1 MSQAN
6 ALDNVISFFNPQAGA
21 KRARARLALDQ
32 ARSYEGAQGGRRN
45 QNWQTPSTSA
55 DAALGPS
62 LERLR
67 NRSRDLTR
75 NNPFAARAVQVL
87 VNNTVGGGVLGQCK
101 SRSKTREQRWNAA
114 WENWAK
120 TPSLCDYDNRADFW
134 GLQALVFRTV
144 VESGECLIRKRIDPT
159 AEFPLKLQV
168 LEPDFIDDAT
178 KDGLTEDG
186 GYIRQGIEYN
196 VRDQRVA
203 YHLHRQ
209 HPGDRITALHKY
221 ETVRVPA
228 DEIIAVFRRDRPG
241 QGRGVPWGASVISR
255 LRDFDD
261 FSDAQLLKQKISAC
275 FTGFVIDSESQ
286 DTGGTPPL
294 AESLEPG
301 SIEILPAG
309 KDVRFA
315 SPPSVGEFDQFSRAM
330 LLQIAA
336 GYGITYEALTSDLSN
351 ANYSSARMGHLE
363 FSRNVDCWQKQILV
377 AQMLGPIW
385 DWFKQSAEIIGDDP
399 MDVRMQ
405 WTPARRELIDPQK
418 EVGAIIEAVRGG
430 LMSLSEAIRRSGYE
444 PGEVMAEIARDAAM
458 LDELGL
464 ILDTDPRNVTAAG
477 MLQMEP
483 QQEPQQEA
491 EPND

>member
-1 MSQAN
+1 MSEPN
-6 ALDNVISFFNPQAGA
+6 ALDNVIGFFNPEAGV
-21 KRARARLALDQ
+21 KRARARMTLEQ
-32 ARSYEGAQGGRRN
+32 ARKYDGAAGGRRN
-45 QNWQTPSTSA
+45 QNWHAPSTSA

-67 NRSRDLTR
+67 NRSRDLSR

-87 VNNTVGGGVLGQCK
+87 VNNTVGGGVLGQVH
-101 SRSKTREQRWNAA
+101 SRSRNRASRWNQA
-114 WENWAK
+114 WEDWAK
-120 TPSLCDYDNRADFW
+120 NPQLCDHDGRADFW

-144 VESGECLIRKRIDPT
+144 VESGECLIRKRIDQR
-159 AEFPLKLQV
+159 AEFPLKLQI

-178 KDGLTEDG
+178 KDGLTDDG
-186 GYIRQGIEYN
+186 GYIRQGVEYGPN
-196 VRDQRVA
+196 DERIA

-209 HPGDRITALHKY
+209 HPGDRVLALHKY

-228 DEIIAVFRRDRPG
+228 DEIIHVFRRDRPG
-241 QGRGVPWGASVISR
+241 QGRGVPWGAPVISR

-315 SPPSVGEFDQFSRAM
+315 SPPSVGEFDQFSRSM

-336 GYGITYEALTSDLSN
+336 GYGVTYEALTSDLSH
-351 ANYSSARMGHLE
+351 ANYSAARMGHLE
-363 FSRNVDCWQKQILV
+363 FTRNVDCWQKQILI

-385 DWFKQSAEIIGDDP
+385 GWFKQSAEIIGDDP
-399 MDVRMQ
+399 ADVRMH
-405 WTPARRELIDPQK
+405 WTPAKRELIDPQK

-464 ILDTDPRNVTAAG
+464 ILDSDPRNVTAAG

-483 QQEPQQEA
+483 QQETET
-491 EPND
+491 ND

>member
-1 MSQAN
+1 MSEPN
-6 ALDNVISFFNPQAGA
+6 ALDNVIGFFNPEAGV
-21 KRARARLALDQ
+21 KRARARMTLEQ
-32 ARSYEGAQGGRRN
+32 ARKYDGAAGGRRN
-45 QNWQTPSTSA
+45 QNWHAPSTSA

-67 NRSRDLTR
+67 NRSRDLSR

-87 VNNTVGGGVLGQCK
+87 VNNTVGGGVLGQIH
-101 SRSKTREQRWNAA
+101 SRSRNRATRWNQA
-114 WENWAK
+114 WEDWAK
-120 TPSLCDYDNRADFW
+120 NPQLCDHDGRADFW

-144 VESGECLIRKRIDPT
+144 VESGECLIRKRIDPRS
-159 AEFPLKLQV
+159 EFPLKLQI
-168 LEPDFIDDAT
+168 LEPDFIDDST
-178 KDGLTEDG
+178 KDGLTDDG
-186 GYIRQGIEYN
+186 GYIRQGVEYGPN
-196 VRDQRVA
+196 DERIA

-209 HPGDRITALHKY
+209 HPGDRVLALHKY

-228 DEIIAVFRRDRPG
+228 DEIIHVFRRDRPG
-241 QGRGVPWGASVISR
+241 QGRGVPWGAAVISR

-286 DTGGTPPL
+286 DTGGAPPL

-315 SPPSVGEFDQFSRAM
+315 SPPSVGEFDQFSRSM

-336 GYGITYEALTSDLSN
+336 GYGITYEALTSDLSQ

-363 FSRNVDCWQKQILV
+363 FSRNIDCWQKQILI
-377 AQMLGPIW
+377 AQLLGPVW
-385 DWFKQSAEIIGDDP
+385 GWFKQAAEIVGDDP
-399 MDVRMQ
+399 ADVRMH

-464 ILDTDPRNVTAAG
+464 ILDSDPRNVTAAG

-483 QQEPQQEA
+483 QQEE

>member
-1 MSQAN
+1 MSEPN
-6 ALDNVISFFNPQAGA
+6 ALDNVIGFFNPEAGV
-21 KRARARLALDQ
+21 KRARARMTLEQ
-32 ARSYEGAQGGRRN
+32 ARKYDGAAGGRRN
-45 QNWQTPSTSA
+45 QNWHAPSTSA

-67 NRSRDLTR
+67 NRSRDLSR

-87 VNNTVGGGVLGQCK
+87 VNNTVGGGVLGQVH
-101 SRSKTREQRWNAA
+101 SRSRTRASRWNQA
-114 WENWAK
+114 WEDWAK
-120 TPSLCDYDNRADFW
+120 NPQLCDHDGRADFW

-144 VESGECLIRKRIDPT
+144 VESGECLIRKRIDPRS
-159 AEFPLKLQV
+159 EFPLKLQI
-168 LEPDFIDDAT
+168 LEPDFIDDST
-178 KDGLTEDG
+178 KDGLTDDG
-186 GYIRQGIEYN
+186 GYIRQGVEYGPN
-196 VRDQRVA
+196 DERIA

-209 HPGDRITALHKY
+209 HPGDRVLALHKY

-228 DEIIAVFRRDRPG
+228 DEIIHVFRRDRPG
-241 QGRGVPWGASVISR
+241 QGRGVPWGAAVISR

-286 DTGGTPPL
+286 DTGGAPPL

-315 SPPSVGEFDQFSRAM
+315 SPPSVGEFDQFSRSM

-336 GYGITYEALTSDLSN
+336 GYGITYEALTSDLSQ

-363 FSRNVDCWQKQILV
+363 FSRNIDCWQKQILI
-377 AQMLGPIW
+377 AQLLGPVW
-385 DWFKQSAEIIGDDP
+385 GWFKQAAEIVGDDP
-399 MDVRMQ
+399 ADVRMH

-464 ILDTDPRNVTAAG
+464 ILDSDPRNVTAAG

-483 QQEPQQEA
+483 QQEE